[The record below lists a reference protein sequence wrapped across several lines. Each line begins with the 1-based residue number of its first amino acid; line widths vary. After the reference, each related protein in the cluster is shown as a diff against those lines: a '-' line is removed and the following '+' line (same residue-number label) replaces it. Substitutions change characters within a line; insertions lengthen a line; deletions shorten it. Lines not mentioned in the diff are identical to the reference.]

1 MTPRPARSRLSE
13 RWYRWSAAHAVGI
26 DRAEAALLTL
36 FCLATAVDG
45 GGAERVIISLGMTVP
60 LAWRRSHTV
69 ISGFV
74 VAAFAVAHLMVVSDL
89 LMPSAIAVPVA
100 LYAFAAYA
108 PRWSSYTALVVAI
121 LGAAAAGVEYFGY
134 DGRTWQGAVANA
146 SLLVVFVIAVWAFG
160 DLRRV
165 RIQEVE
171 GLSERARLLELERAQ
186 EAELAAIGER
196 TRIAREMHDIVAH
209 SLTVVIA
216 QADGGRY
223 GGAKDPQAA
232 LDALETIA
240 STGRQALT
248 DMRGLLSV
256 LREDRPR
263 EFSALPG
270 ADDVGGLVE
279 DLRRGGLAVDLE
291 VSGERRDLPVGTGLT
306 VYRIVQESLTNVLKH
321 AGPGA
326 HARVEMS
333 WGERELDLVVTDD
346 GRGGAAALVDASPGG
361 QGVIGMKERAGLHGG
376 ALAAGPVAGGG
387 YRVHGRLPYTAA

>member
-26 DRAEAALLTL
+26 DRAEAALLSL
-36 FCLATAVDG
+36 FCLAATVG
-45 GGAERVIISLGMTVP
+45 GGTEHVIVSLGMTVP

-69 ISGFV
+69 VSGFV
-74 VAAFAVAHLMVVSDL
+74 VAGFAVAHLFLVSGV
-89 LMPSAIAVPVA
+89 LMPSAIAVPIA
-100 LYAFAAYA
+100 LYAFAAYG
-108 PRWSSYTALVVAI
+108 PRWSSYTALVVAM
-121 LGAAAAGVEYFGY
+121 LGAAVAGVEYFGY
-134 DGRTWQGAVANA
+134 DGRTWQGATANA
-146 SLLVVFVIAVWAFG
+146 GMLVVFVIAVWAFG

-171 GLSERARLLELERAQ
+171 GLAERARLLELERAQ
-186 EAELAAIGER
+186 EAELAALGER

-223 GGAKDPQAA
+223 GAAKDPQAA
-232 LDALETIA
+232 LDALATIA
-240 STGRQALT
+240 ATGRQALT

-270 ADDVGGLVE
+270 TDDIGGLVE
-279 DLRRGGLAVDLE
+279 DLRRGGLAVDLT
-291 VSGERRDLPVGTGLT
+291 VSGEPRELSTGAGLT
-306 VYRIVQESLTNVLKH
+306 AYRIVQESLTNVLKH

-326 HARVEMS
+326 RVRVEMS
-333 WGERELDLVVTDD
+333 WGERELDLTIIDD
-346 GRGGAAALVDASPGG
+346 GRGGAAALVASSPGG
-361 QGVIGMKERAGLHGG
+361 QGVIGMTERAALHGG
-376 ALAAGPVAGGG
+376 RLAAGPVTGGG
-387 YRVHGRLPYTAA
+387 YRVQGLLPYTAT